1 MIETLLSAT
10 KTPAARNRP
19 SPRRPNPTT
28 ATALSSLE
36 SRLEESE
43 ARRIDSEA
51 RVQQLEKLVEVYV
64 YAGEMVPLDVPP
76 HTILERSGNT
86 ADPLVRSPG
95 GESHS
100 ARRDGPSSAVISS
113 RWRGTLPDREGLWT
127 GDNPDRLVTFT
138 TFGKSY
144 LSLLCDISTSDLFT
158 TDRVI
163 QLVATLFVR
172 STSPKRRQSPHDWAV
187 DTMTDALRDERP
199 HCWTTL
205 MTEVG
210 RRWPDPGFAD
220 RVSHDFYGCRQS
232 SSRAYDHP
240 LVQLATTFYQSLSDV
255 AKREVRAGMLREY
268 RDNSLVTI
276 GRFGRTVPSLEEVT
290 DWAAIADDTGTTSV
304 STPPIRT
311 ATYGAIAKTPRTAPS
326 TPNDDARTQIR
337 RARWMNRA
345 ASGGVPASMACFNCG
360 QGGHFSQHCT
370 AERQSPSTVQISA
383 IAFADMDEDD
393 GRRPQVTLRTPRST
407 SSHDSLADIAIDAVE
422 DVLYYADGRVALVS
436 LSGAGSVSSR
446 KAEKDCSVSSFQILV
461 PSGVSL
467 LASAAPLI
475 DIDEPD
481 RPSSPP
487 LYAPATSSLGRYL
500 LEGFLRCL
508 IDSGS
513 EVDLVDQEV
522 VRVDPSFAT
531 ARLTAPLHLR
541 LGTQDKSDRCA
552 VFARSFFVWR
562 PRSSFATILRLP
574 HARWLGRLHRRA
586 HRPSQPVAQDTHEW
600 DQAVTVAPIL
610 SSSALAAITLGCF
623 PTTRSSAS
631 SHTTRCSMSSTIRRS
646 TIFSESEARTRLAAL
661 LEKFSDVF
669 VDSLP
674 MDQLPP
680 YRPVNHEIPL
690 IDPTGKSQWA
700 EHSAKYTRGRF
711 WVSGPIDSAAPVF
724 AHSEEELPDGSFRD
738 RPPLRATATPSS
750 VFRPSPDM
758 TNVRY
763 EVARSRYRS
772 KFDVAAAFEQ
782 VRVIPEHVDRTGFAT
797 VTGTYTS
804 RVMQL
809 VTPMRPILNL

>member
-1 MIETLLSAT
+1 MADERDVYR
-10 KTPAARNRP
+10 AAADDRDAPLRDEDP
-19 SPRRPNPTT
+19 GRAKPPKSPPPQPYHT

-51 RVQQLEKLVEVYV
+51 RVQQLEKLVEGLLKSSPEPAAARAGVSEPAV
-64 YAGEMVPLDVPP
+64 ARAGFSEPAAARAGEFTFTPVRSVPLDVP
-76 HTILERSGNT
+76 HTPFWNVQAI
-86 ADPLVRSPG
+86 PLTPCSFPW

-158 TDRVI
+158 SDRVI

-232 SSRAYDHP
+232 SSRAYDHVGEWRARYRAFMHNDPSFSLSP
-240 LVQLATTFYQSLSDV
+240 LQLATTFYQSLSDV

-311 ATYGAIAKTPRTAPS
+311 ATYGAIAKMPRTAPS

-345 ASGGVPASMACFNCG
+345 GKWQQAHLWKDRNTWFSPASGGVPASMACFNCG

-383 IAFADMDEDD
+383 IAFADMDEDEWSSASGD
-393 GRRPQVTLRTPRST
+393 VEDPQVRFPLPLETDLTRPSSSASALVTHHSCPPADLVGRVKDVASSSFEVQT
-407 SSHDSLADIAIDAVE
+407 SSSSSHPTVPANDADQHRLDDSLADIASDAVE
-422 DVLYYADGRVALVS
+422 DVLYYADAASRLCHYPGPEV
-436 LSGAGSVSSR
+436 VSSR
-446 KAEKDCSVSSFQILV
+446 KAERTASVSSFQILV
-461 PSGVSL
+461 PSGVTGNVGGDDDDYTRETRERARERAKARRS
-467 LASAAPLI
+467 
-475 DIDEPD
+475 EGGVD
-481 RPSSPP
+481 R
-487 LYAPATSSLGRYL
+487 G
-500 LEGFLRCL
+500 G
-508 IDSGS
+508 GS
-513 EVDLVDQEV
+513 
-522 VRVDPSFAT
+522 
-531 ARLTAPLHLR
+531 
-541 LGTQDKSDRCA
+541 
-552 VFARSFFVWR
+552 R
-562 PRSSFATILRLP
+562 PRGNR
-574 HARWLGRLHRRA
+574 GGY
-586 HRPSQPVAQDTHEW
+586 
-600 DQAVTVAPIL
+600 
-610 SSSALAAITLGCF
+610 AA
-623 PTTRSSAS
+623 A
-631 SHTTRCSMSSTIRRS
+631 
-646 TIFSESEARTRLAAL
+646 RLAA
-661 LEKFSDVF
+661 SPV
-669 VDSLP
+669 
-674 MDQLPP
+674 
-680 YRPVNHEIPL
+680 YRTMVANEVGQKRE
-690 IDPTGKSQWA
+690 GK
-700 EHSAKYTRGRF
+700 
-711 WVSGPIDSAAPVF
+711 
-724 AHSEEELPDGSFRD
+724 
-738 RPPLRATATPSS
+738 
-750 VFRPSPDM
+750 
-758 TNVRY
+758 
-763 EVARSRYRS
+763 RS
-772 KFDVAAAFEQ
+772 KK
-782 VRVIPEHVDRTGFAT
+782 
-797 VTGTYTS
+797 
-804 RVMQL
+804 
-809 VTPMRPILNL
+809 